1 MNSSEEDMDYDP
13 NMTAQE
19 YMEKLSFSIPYIK
32 DREEQLEMLNHLM
45 HVTPQ
50 VDYLESCYH
59 KEAYESA

>member
-1 MNSSEEDMDYDP
+1 MNYDS

-19 YMEKLSFSIPYIK
+19 YMELLSFSIPEIE
-32 DREEQLEMLNHLM
+32 DPTERMEMVNHLM
-45 HVTPQ
+45 RITTQ